1 MAYDLK
7 RQPCAVCVSDRQIPV
22 QIDWMMFEVEYF
34 FIIGV
39 ADFGRMSLS
48 ASPIYRKMAWLRL
61 ARGKLRC

>member
-1 MAYDLK
+1 
-7 RQPCAVCVSDRQIPV
+7 
-22 QIDWMMFEVEYF
+22 MMFEVEYF